1 VKTSTDLRDDLERLF
16 TAKKG
21 MSRRQFLKAGLGFT
35 AFAGGLGIIAGC
47 ATTEPTKTRTLVYPP
62 LPHSK
67 IQPPQEGCFVGFF
80 KEPEASLRQK
90 DSKHMPQRSPEIEAA
105 QNAKTFDEYLETL
118 RRQKFFEERRRH
130 QIDDEIA
137 YVANAIRGK
146 PFLFALPWTTTL
158 YEEFP
163 ANQATAAAKKGI
175 VPFVYGGLGPFDLP
189 IPVPGFGPKEIA
201 QGQHDAYIKAFAQ
214 GAAEFGKKY
223 GGFFFTTMDE
233 MNGKWFS
240 WGMDSNVIAAWRHV
254 WQLFEDQG
262 ANQYATWVWVT
273 YSYSVLPESM
283 VGNPEPYYPG
293 DRYVDWIGFN
303 TFSVA
308 GTRFSDDSFSNL
320 INMTYRQ
327 MLKNHPQKPF
337 MISSF
342 GRTNEPY
349 QSKWLIDAYDK
360 IKGDFPA
367 IKAVTYF
374 DNTWKLTGDH
384 TLNQKSLE
392 TLKEIFKDPYW
403 VMGK

>member
-1 VKTSTDLRDDLERLF
+1 MKRANDLREDLEQLF
-16 TAKKG
+16 TAKY
-21 MSRRQFLKAGLGFT
+21 MSRRQFLRTGISFT
-35 AFAGGLGIIAGC
+35 AFAGGLGMIGC
-47 ATTEPTKTRTLVYPP
+47 ATTEPPKTTAHVYPP

-67 IQPPQEGCFVGFF
+67 IQPPREGCLIGFF
-80 KEPEASLRQK
+80 KEPDASLRGK
-90 DSKHMPQRSPEIEAA
+90 DSKYMPQRSPKIEAA
-105 QNAKTFDEYLETL
+105 QKAKTFNEYVEAL
-118 RRQKFFEERRRH
+118 RRQNFFEERKRR
-130 QIDDEIA
+130 QVDDEIA
-137 YVANAIRGK
+137 YVEKAISAK

-163 ANQATAAAKKGI
+163 VTQVTAAAKKGI
-175 VPFVYGGLGPFDLP
+175 VPIVYGGLGPFNLP
-189 IPVPGFGPKEIA
+189 IPVPGFGPREIA
-201 QGQHDAYIKAFAQ
+201 QGQHDACIKAFAQ
-214 GAAEFGKKY
+214 GAAEFGKES

-262 ANQYATWVWVT
+262 ANQYTTWVWVT
-273 YSYSVLPESM
+273 YSYSILPESM
-283 VGNPEPYYPG
+283 VGNPELYYPG

-303 TFSVA
+303 VFSVA
-308 GTRFSDDSFSNL
+308 GTRFSDDSFYNL
-320 INMTYRQ
+320 IHRTYRQ
-327 MLKNHPQKPF
+327 MFKNHPQKPF

-349 QSKWLIDAYDK
+349 QSKWLTNAYNK

-367 IKAVTYF
+367 IKAVSYF

-384 TLNQKSLE
+384 TLNPRSLE

-403 VMGK
+403 IMGK

>member
-1 VKTSTDLRDDLERLF
+1 MFPRGSGRGLCLMKTMTRRELLR
-16 TAKKG
+16 
-21 MSRRQFLKAGLGFT
+21 AGVGL
-35 AFAGGLGIIAGC
+35 AAAIGGWEMIPGC
-47 ATTEPTKTRTLVYPP
+47 ATTEPPRTTTFVYPP
-62 LPHSK
+62 LAHKK
-67 IQPPQEGCFVGFF
+67 IQPPHQGCLVGFF
-80 KEPEASLRQK
+80 KEPETSLREK
-90 DSKHMPQRSPEIEAA
+90 DSNYMPQHSPEIEAA
-105 QNAKTFDEYLETL
+105 RKAKTFGEYVETL
-118 RRQKFFEERRRH
+118 RKQNFFEERRRH
-130 QIDDEIA
+130 QVEDEIA
-137 YVANAIRGK
+137 YVGRAINAK

-163 ANQATAAAKKGI
+163 VNQATAAAKKGI
-175 VPFVYGGLGPFDLP
+175 VPFVYGGLGPFNLP
-189 IPVPGFGPKEIA
+189 VPVPGFGPKEIA
-201 QGQHDAYIKAFAQ
+201 QGQHDAYIKTFAQ
-214 GAAEFGKKY
+214 GAVEFGKKY

-262 ANQYATWVWVT
+262 ANQYTTWVWVT

-303 TFSVA
+303 IFSVV
-308 GTRFSDDSFSNL
+308 GTRFSDYSFSNL
-320 INMTYRQ
+320 INRTYRQ
-327 MLKNHPQKPF
+327 MLKNHRQKPF

-349 QSKWLIDAYDK
+349 QSKWLISAYDK

-384 TLNQKSLE
+384 TLNPKSLE